1 MLMNHSARNRIQ
13 GDRMTNEWVVVGA
26 GVQGRQICAAV
37 AAAARVA
44 GDRLLGFL
52 DDDAGK
58 HGQTVDGWPVLG
70 PLAWA
75 RSHPGPLNVA
85 IGIGQAQTK
94 RQVVAQLRA
103 MGGHLRFPPV
113 IHPFSCVG
121 PGVALGEGVVIQP
134 GSALTCNLTVGEFT
148 IVGACSSISHDAQV
162 GAYNFLS
169 PGLRI
174 AGFGIVEDD
183 CVTGLNTCIL
193 AHVTMHSGSISG
205 AGAVLIRDVAPGD
218 TVVGVPARS
227 VKKAAAG

>member
-1 MLMNHSARNRIQ
+1 MA
-13 GDRMTNEWVVVGA
+13 DEWVVVGA
-26 GVQGRQICAAV
+26 GVQGRQVCAAL
-37 AAAARVA
+37 AAAVRVG

-52 DDDAGK
+52 DDDAGM
-58 HGQTVDGWPVLG
+58 HGQMVDGWPVLG

-94 RQVVAQLRA
+94 RQVVDQLRA
-103 MGGHLRFPPV
+103 MGDHLRFPPV
-113 IHPFSCVG
+113 IHPFSSVG
-121 PGVALGEGVVIQP
+121 PGVELGEGVVIQP
-134 GSALTCNLTVGEFT
+134 GSVLTCNLRVGEFT
-148 IVGACSSISHDAQV
+148 IVGACSSISHDARV

-183 CVTGLNTCIL
+183 CVTGLNTCL
-193 AHVTMHSGSISG
+193 LGHVTMHSGSTSG

-218 TVVGVPARS
+218 TVAGVPARS
-227 VKKAAAG
+227 IKKPASV